1 MHVIYRRVSQEETE
15 NVSAAKSDYSHL
27 TIQQQEVAVMLQC
40 DVISLSH
47 DSAALSFTAL
57 PQLFVLCSIRY
68 ARLSELRFM
77 HAAVLGFFVR

>member
-1 MHVIYRRVSQEETE
+1 
-15 NVSAAKSDYSHL
+15 
-27 TIQQQEVAVMLQC
+27 MLQC